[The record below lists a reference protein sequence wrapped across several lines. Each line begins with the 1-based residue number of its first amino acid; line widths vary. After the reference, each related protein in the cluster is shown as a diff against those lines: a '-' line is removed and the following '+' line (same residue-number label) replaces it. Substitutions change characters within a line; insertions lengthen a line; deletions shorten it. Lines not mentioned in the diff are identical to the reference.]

1 MTRHQELLFSDEEMQ
16 SVWQVR
22 RALNVMETTDATETL
37 LTGLRRTKTNQ
48 EFLAMAQDS
57 FKRR

>member
-1 MTRHQELLFSDEEMQ
+1 MDTI
-16 SVWQVR
+16 
-22 RALNVMETTDATETL
+22 DATETL
-37 LTGLRRTKTNQ
+37 LSGLKRSSTNQ